1 VTLQSSGCDALVSA
15 ATPKFAAGVIRKVFD
30 IGWKPMHLLS
40 NVSVSLTSVFKP
52 AGVEKSTGIITGV
65 YLKDPSDPAFA
76 DDPGMNEYRAFMK
89 QYLPDLDP
97 SDANTVYAFAASM
110 TLVKVLTACGNDLS
124 RENIMK
130 QAASLSKLTIP
141 VATPGIEINTSETNF
156 RPIAQMQLA
165 RFNGTNFERFGE
177 VLSAN

>member
-1 VTLQSSGCDALVSA
+1 
-15 ATPKFAAGVIRKVFD
+15 
-30 IGWKPMHLLS
+30 
-40 NVSVSLTSVFKP
+40 
-52 AGVEKSTGIITGV
+52 
-65 YLKDPSDPAFA
+65 
-76 DDPGMNEYRAFMK
+76 MNEYRAFMK

-97 SDANTVYAFAASM
+97 SDGNTVYAYSASM

-130 QAASLSKLTIP
+130 QAASLSKFIVPLA
-141 VATPGIEINTSETNF
+141 VPGIEINTSATNF